1 MNINNRET
9 VLQEL
14 RRLKPDFAKQYGVT
28 KLGIFGSFARNEIRE
43 DSDVDVVV
51 EMNEP
56 DLFYMVHIKD
66 ALERRFKVPVDVIR
80 YRAVMNKYLKA
91 RIDSEA
97 VYV

>member
-14 RRLKPDFAKQYGVT
+14 RRLKPDLEKRYGVT
-28 KLGIFGSFARNEIRE
+28 KIGIFGSLARNEIRE

-56 DLFYMVHIKD
+56 DLFYMVHIKEV
-66 ALERRFKVPVDVIR
+66 LEQRFRMPVDVIR
-80 YRAVMNKYLKA
+80 YRAMMNKYLKA
-91 RIDSEA
+91 RIDREA